1 LILDA
6 KHTGGRSENASPP
19 NHALGAAGRLADAA
33 RRPRLDRAAIVGAL
47 RSNSGAAA
55 GQGWSQGPGGWRAI
69 AAGVGIDA
77 GALDVDA
84 GALFKRGR

>member
-1 LILDA
+1 
-6 KHTGGRSENASPP
+6 
-19 NHALGAAGRLADAA
+19 
-33 RRPRLDRAAIVGAL
+33 VGAL

-77 GALDVDA
+77 GALVVDA